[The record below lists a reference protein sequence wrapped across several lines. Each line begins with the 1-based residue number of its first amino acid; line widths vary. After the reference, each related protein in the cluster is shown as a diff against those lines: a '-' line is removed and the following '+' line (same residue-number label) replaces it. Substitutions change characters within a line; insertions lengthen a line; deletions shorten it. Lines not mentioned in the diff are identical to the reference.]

1 MSQFIITHLSNNTL
15 PYNTTMPSNPLYF
28 LNIIFVNMPWFF
40 PLITMFL
47 FLIGEY
53 IITIKQ
59 PAQSKTGTMALA
71 LAYTMLSYVEV
82 SGGLTNTGYFIFFEF
97 ITMILMFLITLFVNP
112 GET

>member
-1 MSQFIITHLSNNTL
+1 
-15 PYNTTMPSNPLYF
+15 MPSNPLNF

-53 IITIKQ
+53 IVTIKR
-59 PAQSKTGTMALA
+59 PDQSKTGTMALA
-71 LAYTMLSYVEV
+71 LSYTILTYVEV
-82 SGGLTNTGYFIFFEF
+82 SGGLTNTGYFIVLEF

>member
-1 MSQFIITHLSNNTL
+1 MSQFIITNLTNNTV
-15 PYNTTMPSNPLYF
+15 PYNTAMPSNPLYF
-28 LNIIFVNMPWFF
+28 LNIILVNMPWFF

-59 PAQSKTGTMALA
+59 PAESKTGAMALA
-71 LAYTMLSYVEV
+71 LVYTILTYVEV

-97 ITMILMFLITLFVNP
+97 ITMFLMFLITLFVNP